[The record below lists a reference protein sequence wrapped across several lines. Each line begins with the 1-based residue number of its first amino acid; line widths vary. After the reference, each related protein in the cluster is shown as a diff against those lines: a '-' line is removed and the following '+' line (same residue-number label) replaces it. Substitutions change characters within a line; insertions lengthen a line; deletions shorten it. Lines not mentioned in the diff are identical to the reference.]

1 MTKDELAAILAKHK
15 KWVDTDGKEGQ
26 RANLRGANL
35 SGAGLRDANLSDAGL
50 RGANLS
56 DADLEGANL
65 RGADL
70 FDTAGNLAEIKS
82 LHIDTYVATY
92 TADRLQIG
100 RQNHP
105 IDEWRRFDDDVISE
119 MGSRA
124 LEWWKKYKN
133 IILQIIELSPATPTG
148 HEGSTQ

>member
-1 MTKDELAAILAKHK
+1 MVERPLLLFPGKAEASRTKKPP
-15 KWVDTDGKEGQ
+15 
-26 RANLRGANL
+26 
-35 SGAGLRDANLSDAGL
+35 
-50 RGANLS
+50 
-56 DADLEGANL
+56 
-65 RGADL
+65 
-70 FDTAGNLAEIKS
+70 
-82 LHIDTYVATY
+82 Y
-92 TADRLQIG
+92 
-100 RQNHP
+100 HP

>member
-1 MTKDELAAILAKHK
+1 MTQDELAIILSDHK
-15 KWVDTDGKEGQ
+15 LWLDTDGKEGK

-35 SGAGLRDANLSDAGL
+35 SDADLT
-50 RGANLS
+50 GANLFGADLS
-56 DADLEGANL
+56 RADLFRADLTGANLFGADLRDADLEGANL

-100 RQNHP
+100 RQ
-105 IDEWRRFDDDVISE
+105 IAR
-119 MGSRA
+119 
-124 LEWWKKYKN
+124 K
-133 IILQIIELSPATPTG
+133 
-148 HEGSTQ
+148 